1 MNQFDTSY
9 SAALQDVLEFG
20 SIKHG
25 RNGRTR
31 SLFNVCIVADMTE
44 GAFPLLTRREMF
56 YRGVFGEMAAFLM
69 GTEFLQDYKDF
80 GCNYWDAN
88 AKAWDKNKDRKP
100 EDYKVGQYVG
110 ALWREFAG
118 VDQLSALVQGLI
130 DNPDSRR
137 HVLSSWHPA
146 AESCLPPCITMITFQ
161 HDNGLLNA
169 HVTQRSADMCLG
181 VPSDFIGIGLL
192 LQLICREVGMQPGT
206 LAFSLVDAHIYEQHV
221 EGALMLLNQPGYEA
235 PSLAISEDTGL
246 FNFKPE
252 LCEIRGY
259 RFSPAIKF
267 EFVA

>member
-9 SAALQDVLEFG
+9 SVALQDVMEFG
-20 SIKHG
+20 SVKCG
-25 RNGRTR
+25 RNGATR
-31 SLFNVCIVADMTE
+31 SLFNIQVVADMSE

-56 YRGVFGEMAAFLM
+56 YRGVFGEMAAFLQ
-69 GTEFLQDYKDF
+69 GSRLLQTYKDF

-88 AKAWDKNKDRKP
+88 AKAWPRNYERAP
-100 EDYKVGQYVG
+100 EDMEVGFYVG
-110 ALWREFAG
+110 ALWRNFEG
-118 VDQLSALVQGLI
+118 IDQLRNLV
-130 DNPDSRR
+130 DNLRKDPDSRR
-137 HVLSSWHPA
+137 HVLSSWHPG
-146 AESCLPPCITMITFQ
+146 AEACLPPCITMIVFQ

-181 VPSDFIGIGLL
+181 VPSDFVGVGLL
-192 LQLICREVGMQPGT
+192 LQLICREVGMTPGT

-221 EGALMLLNQPGYEA
+221 EGVLMLLNQPGYET
-235 PSLAISEDTGL
+235 PHLAISEDTGL